1 MGTAAAAHF
10 LKGHELLDL
19 HLLLL
24 LVLLSLALLEPH
36 LHVGQGRTIERAVCD
51 AAMLESAAIVP
62 RAVVVVALAN
72 DLTTTNDDTSMAVVK
87 WRFRCL
93 LKAEREVIVRF
104 HFDVRRWV
112 WR

>member
-1 MGTAAAAHF
+1 MGTAAVAHF
-10 LKGHELLDL
+10 LKSHKPLDL
-19 HLLLL
+19 RLLLL
-24 LVLLSLALLEPH
+24 LVLLSLALLELH
-36 LHVGQGRTIERAVCD
+36 LHVDQGRTIERAVCD
-51 AAMLESAAIVP
+51 TAMLESAAIVS

-72 DLTTTNDDTSMAVVK
+72 DLTTANDDTSMAIVE

-112 WR
+112 LR